1 MSPISATLR
10 IYFDD
15 ISSTVYKQI
24 CFDMWPEKRN
34 YLVKVVFVFF
44 LGVCMFLCVCFL
56 FVFCLLLFVFLFF
69 CFLLFV
75 LCFYLGVFLFV
86 LFVVVFFVISTA
98 ANKCNLHNSVISTL

>member
-34 YLVKVVFVFF
+34 YLVKVVFVGFF
-44 LGVCMFLCVCFL
+44 GCVYVFVCVLFVCFL
-56 FVFCLLLFVFLFF
+56 FFVVCVFVFLFF
-69 CFLLFV
+69 IVCF
-75 LCFYLGVFLFV
+75 VFLSWCVFV
-86 LFVVVFFVISTA
+86 CFVCCCFF
-98 ANKCNLHNSVISTL
+98 CYFYCYR

>member
-34 YLVKVVFVFF
+34 YLVEVVFVGFF
-44 LGVCMFLCVCFL
+44 GVCVCVFVCVPFVCFL
-56 FVFCLLLFVFLFF
+56 FVICVFVFV
-69 CFLLFV
+69 FLLFV
-75 LCFYLGVFLFV
+75 LSLYLGVFLFV
-86 LFVVVFFVISTA
+86 LFVVAFCVVSNA
-98 ANKCNLHNSVISTL
+98 ADKCNLHNSVISTL